1 VGSNETWGIFYWHSH
16 FCSRLP
22 AYSLLCPKYCTAV
35 PRFFLELELAH
46 IKLPQV
52 SPGCIALYALPTT
65 SQIKSFSLSRVLR
78 AALSPGEPLFAFP
91 AL

>member
-1 VGSNETWGIFYWHSH
+1 MKPGAFSTGTATSAAD
-16 FCSRLP
+16 CLP
-22 AYSLLCPKYCTAV
+22 IACFAPSTALQY
-35 PRFFLELELAH
+35 RGFFLELELAH